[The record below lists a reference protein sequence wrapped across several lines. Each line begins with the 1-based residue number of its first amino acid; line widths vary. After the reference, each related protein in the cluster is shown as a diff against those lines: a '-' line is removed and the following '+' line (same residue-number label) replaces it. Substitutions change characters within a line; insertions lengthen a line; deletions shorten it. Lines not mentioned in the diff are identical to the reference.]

1 MIHTRVKHR
10 KEDYLYIAKNGRWS
24 GENLVVYL
32 LEILCGVAIFHEIL
46 PMMKAVFLYHQSY
59 GIKDMILMC
68 LTLVVALGCIAT
80 PFLSPYFVAW
90 KLHRRY
96 KKDYSTQELFW
107 GEEEVLSKASR
118 EGISEESH
126 IAYSVMDRYFEQN
139 EAIYIRL
146 KSEKANLYL
155 VVRDDGYLEGSK
167 AELLTLLE
175 GKYILKG

>member
-1 MIHTRVKHR
+1 MIHTQVKHR
-10 KEDYLYIAKNGRWS
+10 IEDYIYIAKAGRWS
-24 GENLVVYL
+24 SENLVVYF
-32 LEILCGVAIFHEIL
+32 LEILCGVAIIHELL
-46 PMMKAVFLYHQSY
+46 PMLKAVFLYHQSY
-59 GIKDMILMC
+59 GSKDMILMW

-90 KLHRRY
+90 RLHRRY
-96 KKDYSTQELFW
+96 KKDCGTQELFW

-118 EGISEESH
+118 KGISEETH

-146 KSEKANLYL
+146 KSEKAKLYL

-167 AELLTLLE
+167 AELLELLE
-175 GKYILKG
+175 GKGIHRR

>member
-1 MIHTRVKHR
+1 M
-10 KEDYLYIAKNGRWS
+10 
-24 GENLVVYL
+24 
-32 LEILCGVAIFHEIL
+32 EILCGVAIIHELL
-46 PMMKAVFLYHQSY
+46 PMLKAVFLHHQSY
-59 GIKDMILMC
+59 GVKDTILMW

-90 KLHRRY
+90 RLHRRY
-96 KKDYSTQELFW
+96 KKDCSTQELFW

-146 KSEKANLYL
+146 KSKKGKLYL

-167 AELLTLLE
+167 AELLELLE
-175 GKYILKG
+175 GKGIHRR

>member
-1 MIHTRVKHR
+1 MIHTQVKHR
-10 KEDYLYIAKNGRWS
+10 KEDYLYIAKAGRWS

-32 LEILCGVAIFHEIL
+32 LEILCGVAIIHELL
-46 PMMKAVFLYHQSY
+46 PMLKAVFLYHQSY
-59 GIKDMILMC
+59 GSKDMILMW

-90 KLHRRY
+90 RLHRRY
-96 KKDYSTQELFW
+96 KKDCGTQELFW

-118 EGISEESH
+118 KGISEETH

-146 KSEKANLYL
+146 KSEKAKLYL

-167 AELLTLLE
+167 AELMELLE
-175 GKYILKG
+175 GKGILKG